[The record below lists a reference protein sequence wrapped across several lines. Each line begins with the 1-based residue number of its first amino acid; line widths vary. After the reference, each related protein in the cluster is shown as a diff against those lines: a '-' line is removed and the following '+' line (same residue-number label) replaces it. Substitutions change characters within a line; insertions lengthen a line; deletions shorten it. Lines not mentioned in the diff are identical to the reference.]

1 MDVAAPDPGPP
12 PVKREKSASRRL
24 LGGAAWVAS
33 GEVITQ
39 LIALATTIVVARQLG
54 PGPYGVAAL
63 ANLILGFAG
72 LFRDLGFA
80 PAIATGRLAAPEE
93 LDSAH
98 WMLVV
103 AGGAWALL
111 AIALSPLL
119 AAIFDS
125 HSVQPVLHVAS
136 LSLFVLAWGLVPK
149 ALLQR
154 QGKFSALAGLSIS
167 QQLLTSVL
175 AVTLALLGHGV
186 WALVLPNIVA
196 SGVNAGLAWHLARV
210 RPKLRFRASLLRRH
224 AREGANI
231 TGFTVFNYLTR
242 NADNAIIGRQ
252 FGEQALGQY
261 AFAYALMRRPVTVV
275 SQALSGPLLPKLAEL
290 RNDLESCDRAVI
302 RVVGTVL
309 RVVSPILVLGAV
321 LSHLMVPLLFG
332 ARWPEAAPLVRVLL
346 LLGAVQV
353 VGPLFGTLWLG
364 FGQTT
369 LLFRWGLF
377 TGLGSIGVYWLG
389 ALLGGPLGVAM
400 AYAVYSGLMLW
411 ATVVLTRRFCKLA
424 LAAFA
429 PTVGRILVDLSLMA
443 ALALAVERGLLWA
456 GASAWLRL
464 ILAAALG
471 LLAYVSILRLVRRQE
486 LASLIGLLPWPLAK
500 RLRSLLKLAT

>member
-1 MDVAAPDPGPP
+1 MDEDPAPP
-12 PVKREKSASRRL
+12 PVNPQKGASRRL

-39 LIALATTIVVARQLG
+39 LIALATTVVVARQLG

-93 LDSAH
+93 LDTAH
-98 WMLVV
+98 WMLVL
-103 AGGAWALL
+103 AGGVWALS
-111 AIALSPLL
+111 AVALSPIL
-119 AAIFDS
+119 AVIFDS
-125 HSVQPVLHVAS
+125 HSVQSVLHIAS

-167 QQLLTSVL
+167 QQLLTSAL
-175 AVTLALLGHGV
+175 AVTLALLGYGV
-186 WALVLPNIVA
+186 WALVLPNIAA
-196 SGVNAGLAWHLARV
+196 SAVNAALAWHLARV
-210 RPKLRFRASLLRRH
+210 RPKLRFRGSLMRRH
-224 AREGANI
+224 VREGANI
-231 TGFTVFNYLTR
+231 TGFTIFNYLTR

-261 AFAYALMRRPVTVV
+261 AFAYALMRRPVNVV
-275 SQALSGPLLPKLAEL
+275 SQAMSGPLLPKLAEL
-290 RNDLESCDRAVI
+290 RNDLASCDRAVI
-302 RVVGTVL
+302 RVVSTVL
-309 RVVSPILVLGAV
+309 RVASPVLVLGAA

-332 ARWPEAAPLVRVLL
+332 ERWPDAAPIVRILL

-369 LLFRWGLF
+369 LLFRWGLV
-377 TGLGSIGVYWLG
+377 TGLASIGVYWLG
-389 ALLGGPLGVAM
+389 ALLGGPEGVAM
-400 AYAVYSGLMLW
+400 AYAIYSASMLW
-411 ATVVLTRRFCKLA
+411 VTVVLTRRFCKLE
-424 LAAFA
+424 LAAFV
-429 PTVGRILVDLSLMA
+429 PTVGRIVVDLSLMSA
-443 ALALAVERGLLWA
+443 FALAGERGLLWA
-456 GASAWLRL
+456 GASAWPRL
-464 ILAAALG
+464 ILATTVG
-471 LLAYVSILRLVRRQE
+471 LLVYVATLRLVRRQE
-486 LASLIGLLPWPLAK
+486 LLALIGLLPRPLAE
-500 RLRSLLKLAT
+500 RLRRLFRLSA